1 MISHGKFHN
10 SSVISAR
17 DSLDL
22 LGQVA
27 FQGAAHHQSSHDDHT
42 CIDHL
47 ATNEAKLVSLVI
59 EH

>member
-1 MISHGKFHN
+1 MGNFTIVVSYQR
-10 SSVISAR
+10 VR